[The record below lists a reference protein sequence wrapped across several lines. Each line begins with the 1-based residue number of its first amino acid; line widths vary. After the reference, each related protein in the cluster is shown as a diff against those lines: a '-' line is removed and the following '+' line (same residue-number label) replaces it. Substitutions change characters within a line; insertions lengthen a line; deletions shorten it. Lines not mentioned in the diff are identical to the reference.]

1 MPRTQNYGQ
10 APADSGD
17 TAQPH
22 EYPASKAAANPRP
35 PPDSKPRSMLD
46 AIRGLFRAAVAA
58 VTRRSPNPSPKPRRQ
73 QRGETDKGA
82 VAAHGTMLHRFVKT
96 GAAARGRYA
105 ALQPVQ
111 EAEEPAST
119 YDRVALYLSDTLDW
133 FNLWQDNAGYDHWL
147 DDHSLDDELS
157 ANQNQIFPQP

>member
-1 MPRTQNYGQ
+1 
-10 APADSGD
+10 
-17 TAQPH
+17 
-22 EYPASKAAANPRP
+22 
-35 PPDSKPRSMLD
+35 MLG

-58 VTRRSPNPSPKPRRQ
+58 VTRRSPNPQPKPKPRRQ
-73 QRGETDKGA
+73 RSGETDKGA
-82 VAAHGTMLHRFVKT
+82 VAPWQTVLRRFAKT

-111 EAEEPAST
+111 EAAEPVST

-147 DDHSLDDELS
+147 DDPSLDGDFS
-157 ANQNQIFPQP
+157 ANQNQSFPQP